1 MKIEF
6 KIKLYKIKIVVY
18 ISDDLIIVGDKIKKK
33 HKVKLYKLSN
43 KEIKKIDGC
52 VIGQFMENE
61 NLLYVLINS
70 KNGKVELNTLTH
82 EIYHLTSKIMKHNDF
97 DFYHSDEPFARL
109 NAFLNEK
116 IIKNKKIKLI

>member
-43 KEIKKIDGC
+43 KEIKK
-52 VIGQFMENE
+52 
-61 NLLYVLINS
+61 
-70 KNGKVELNTLTH
+70 
-82 EIYHLTSKIMKHNDF
+82 
-97 DFYHSDEPFARL
+97 
-109 NAFLNEK
+109 
-116 IIKNKKIKLI
+116 